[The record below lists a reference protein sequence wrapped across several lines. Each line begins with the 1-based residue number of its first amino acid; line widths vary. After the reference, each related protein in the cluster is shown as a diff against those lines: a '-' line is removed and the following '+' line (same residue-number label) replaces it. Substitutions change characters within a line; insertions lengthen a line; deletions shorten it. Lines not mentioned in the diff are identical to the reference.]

1 MPKLLDQ
8 YSLFQGQ
15 LLQYWIQQCIRHET
29 SFKVILETSELT
41 KRFVTTTSHLL
52 VVLNLKALEELVSA
66 DLVG

>member
-8 YSLFQGQ
+8 YSLFQDHEGEAAT
-15 LLQYWIQQCIRHET
+15 RHET

-41 KRFVTTTSHLL
+41 KRFATATSHLL
-52 VVLNLKALEELVSA
+52 VFLNLKALVELVSA